1 MPGRCQ
7 AVFDAHGGADF
18 VEGVLAT
25 GRPVFCGEAV
35 GELRTV
41 VGQKFD
47 DPDRLGQL

>member
-1 MPGRCQ
+1 
-7 AVFDAHGGADF
+7 VFDAHGGADF